1 MNIKLFRLVLSFV
14 ACMLASYAH
23 AEIFECAFL
32 QERYA
37 TGKPNKASCS
47 MLPEKVYSTSRYTHK
62 KTEHCNVESVYSYE
76 DIEDVVI
83 DTKQGVVSWKT
94 HYGITE
100 DAKPRQKKYYLKQGD
115 SEEEANKKVNLEK
128 EEKEYFQIKSHL
140 VSEQRIWIDD
150 VTGKVLSPPKIV
162 PEHNLMFTD
171 GRSMFYL
178 YIPESSGHAILLEP
192 TGMADAS
199 WVSMRFGKCRIKQ

>member
-1 MNIKLFRLVLSFV
+1 MTDSNRGQLPLADPIKVVFRGPITIVCSFFNSF
-14 ACMLASYAH
+14 LKKSPYA
-23 AEIFECAFL
+23 
-32 QERYA
+32 
-37 TGKPNKASCS
+37 
-47 MLPEKVYSTSRYTHK
+47 
-62 KTEHCNVESVYSYE
+62 
-76 DIEDVVI
+76 
-83 DTKQGVVSWKT
+83 
-94 HYGITE
+94 
-100 DAKPRQKKYYLKQGD
+100 
-115 SEEEANKKVNLEK
+115 
-128 EEKEYFQIKSHL
+128 QIKSHL

-199 WVSMRFGKCRIKQ
+199 WVGMRFGKCRIKQ